1 MAENRYWKGIEEYT
15 NDTEFVKNAEKEF
28 SDGMPEL
35 GNNRRDFLKLMGFSI
50 AAASLAACEAPIKK
64 AIPYLN
70 KPEELDPSI
79 PNYYASTYYQGGDYA
94 SILVKTRE
102 GRPIK
107 IDGNKLSK
115 ISMGG
120 TSSRAQAS
128 VLDLYDDNRYR
139 GFVRKD
145 GKFADTADERVK
157 QNEAIDKEIMSKLAS
172 ARNIRIVSP
181 TIISPS
187 TKKAIEDFKAKY
199 PSAQHVMYDAISAD
213 SILKANEESFGKAM
227 LPTYDFKNAKVIVSF
242 GADFLG
248 TWISPTEFSRQYAQN
263 RKVSKE
269 SREMS
274 RHYQFESNL
283 SLSGA
288 NADYRTP
295 IRPSQEGLVV
305 ASLYKKITGSD
316 KFADAVIDKMLDKVA
331 KELKANKGKS
341 LVISGSRDKSVQVV
355 INAINNALSNYGTTI
370 DTSKPSYV
378 LQGDDQAMD
387 KFISDVKGGSINA
400 VIFYGANPVYNH
412 ARGSELK
419 DALSKVKGVKISF
432 ADKPDETASLCDYVC
447 PDSHYLESWSDAEP
461 RQGHY
466 SLIQPTITPLFDTRQ
481 AQESLLIW
489 ADIKTSFYDLI
500 RAYWQA
506 NAFPTQKEYASFD
519 DFWRISLYN
528 GIFDTMGKVST
539 PVTKENKAEDGEE
552 ITPIV
557 VGGGNFAGNVNAAM
571 TAISKTYKSPSNKI
585 ELSLYEKVAIGAGTQ
600 GNNPW
605 LQEMPDP
612 ITKACWGNYVAVSQ
626 KLAEEMSL
634 SQNDVVKV
642 EGKGYSVELPILI
655 QPGQAQKT
663 ASIALGYGR
672 EVAGKVGNKVG
683 VSVFPWLKEKGIIEV
698 TLTKT
703 GKQDPIA
710 QTQTHHTIMGRSIIQ
725 EATLNEYKEDEYAGR
740 VRPMIET
747 YTGAR
752 APKDITLWKG
762 HYYPNHS
769 WGMVIDLNSC
779 IGCGACTIACQVEN
793 NVPVVGKQE
802 VINSREMHWI
812 RIDRYYSNSQ
822 EVQDQLSSG
831 EITTDSSSLEK
842 ASENPEVTFFPMM
855 CQHCNNAPCET
866 VCPVLAT
873 THSTEGLNQMTYN
886 RCIGTR
892 YCANNCPYKVRR
904 FNWFHYAEDTR
915 FTDVNY
921 TQTTDLGK
929 MVLNPDVTVRSRGV
943 MEKCTMCIQ
952 RIQGGKLEAKKE
964 KRHVKDG
971 EIQTA
976 CAQVCPTEAIIFG
989 DMRDMDSQISKTIG
1003 LKKEVEEPKEG
1014 EGKSTTTFTITE
1026 PRAYHVLEEI
1036 NVQPQ
1041 IAYLTK
1047 IRNKDEAKHSKK
1059 KGKASHG

>member
-15 NDTEFVKNAEKEF
+15 NNTEFVKNAEREF
-28 SDGMPEL
+28 SEGMPEL
-35 GNNRRDFLKLMGFSI
+35 SNNRRDFLKLMGFSI

-102 GRPIK
+102 ARPIK
-107 IDGNKLSK
+107 IEGNKLSK

-120 TSSRAQAS
+120 TSSKAQAS

-145 GKFADTADERVK
+145 GKFADSSEERIK
-157 QNEAIDKEIMSKLAS
+157 QNEAIDKEIMSKLGS
-172 ARNIRIVSP
+172 SRNIRIVSP

-199 PSAQHVMYDAISAD
+199 TSAEHIMYDALSAD
-213 SILKANEESFGKAM
+213 AILQASKESFGKAM
-227 LPTYDFKNAKVIVSF
+227 IPTYNFKDAKIIVSF

-263 RKVSKE
+263 RKLSKE
-269 SREMS
+269 NREMS
-274 RHYQFESNL
+274 RHYQFESHL
-283 SLSGA
+283 SLAGA

-295 IRPSQEGLVV
+295 ITPSQEGLVV

-316 KFADAVIDKMLDKVA
+316 KFADANIDKMLDKAA

-341 LVISGSRDKSVQVV
+341 LVISASRDKSVQLI
-355 INAINNALSNYGTTI
+355 INAINDALNNHNSTVNI
-370 DTSKPSYV
+370 SKPSYV
-378 LQGDDQAMD
+378 LQGNDQAMN
-387 KFISDVKGGSINA
+387 KFIADAKGGSVDA
-400 VIFYGANPVYNH
+400 VIFYGANPVYDH
-412 ARGSELK
+412 PKGAELK
-419 DALSKVKGVKISF
+419 AALSKGVKLKISF
-432 ADKPDETASLCDYVC
+432 ADKPDETATLCDYVC
-447 PDSHYLESWSDAEP
+447 PDSHYLESWNDAEP

-466 SLIQPTITPLFDTRQ
+466 SLAQPTITPLFDTRQ
-481 AQESLLIW
+481 AQESLLTW
-489 ADIKTSFYDLI
+489 AGVNTSFYDYI
-500 RAYWQA
+500 RQYWQKNTFSA
-506 NAFPTQKEYASFD
+506 QKEYASFD

-528 GIFDTMGKVST
+528 GVFDTTSPKLVAA
-539 PVTKENKAEDGEE
+539 AEEGEE
-552 ITPIV
+552 TETA
-557 VGGGNFAGNVNAAM
+557 GTASTSFSGNVNAAM
-571 TAISKTYKSPSNKI
+571 TAITKTYKATSSKV
-585 ELSLYEKVAIGAGTQ
+585 ELVLYQKVAIGAGVQ
-600 GNNPW
+600 ANNPW

-612 ITKACWGNYVAVSQ
+612 ISKACWGNYVAVSQ
-626 KLAEEMSL
+626 KLADEMSL

-642 EGKGYSVELPILI
+642 EGKGYSVELPILV

-663 ASIALGYGR
+663 AGIALGYGR
-672 EVAGKVGNKVG
+672 EVAGKVGDKVG
-683 VSVFPWLKEKGIIEV
+683 ANAFPWLKESGVTEV

-703 GKQDPIA
+703 GKQEPIA

-725 EATLNEYKEDEYAGR
+725 EATLNEYKKDEYAGR
-740 VRPMIET
+740 VIPMIET

-752 APKDITLWKG
+752 RPKDITLWKG

-793 NVPVVGKQE
+793 NVPVVGKKE

-822 EVQDQLSSG
+822 EVQDKVANRELDGTSV
-831 EITTDSSSLEK
+831 ELET
-842 ASENPEVTFFPMM
+842 AAENPEVTFLPMM

-943 MEKCTMCIQ
+943 MEKCTMCVQ
-952 RIQGGKLEAKKE
+952 RIQSGKLEAKKE

-989 DMRDMDSQISKTIG
+989 DMRDMDSKISKTIG

-1014 EGKSTTTFTITE
+1014 EGKAKTTFTMTE
-1026 PRAYHVLEEI
+1026 PRAYHILEEI

-1041 IAYLTK
+1041 ISYLTK
-1047 IRNKDEAKHSKK
+1047 IRNKDEAKHAHK
-1059 KGKASHG
+1059 KGNAAH